1 MAYVP
6 VNLWVPDTQEGSV
19 VEAVNLK
26 ACDTCHALIP
36 MELMSAHVGQAH
48 PTVEVTPH

>member
-6 VNLWVPDTQEGSV
+6 VYLWVPDTQEGSITSQ
-19 VEAVNLK
+19 VNLK

-36 MELMSAHVGQAH
+36 MELMDEHIAQAH